1 MLDLRSGTSVVVAGS
16 ARTPIGKFGGGL
28 MPLTAVQLGI
38 VAVREA
44 LERAGI
50 APEEVDEVYF
60 GHGRQA
66 GCGPNPA
73 RQVSIGAGIPQTS
86 PATTLNQACASGL
99 KGILLAGQSIAVGA
113 ADVVLVGG
121 MESMSNTPYLLP
133 SARWGGRLGHTE
145 ILDGQFKDGFHCP
158 LADELM
164 GATAERLADQYGIG
178 REAQDAY
185 AVRSQQRAAA
195 AWDAGRFDEEVVA
208 VEVPGKKGP
217 TLVER
222 DEHLRPGSTIEGM
235 AKLRPSF
242 RKDGTVHPGN
252 SSGITDGASAMVMM
266 SRSAADRL
274 GVEPQARVLAATQS
288 GVDPRVM
295 GIGPVPA
302 IRELLDGTDLDIDDL
317 DLVELNEAFAA
328 QVLAVDREIGFD
340 HDRLN
345 VNGGAI
351 ALGHPIGCTGARI
364 VTTLLYELARRQG
377 RLGMATLCVSGGM
390 GTAILFE
397 REVG

>member
-1 MLDLRSGTSVVVAGS
+1 MLDLRSGTPVLVAGTS
-16 ARTPIGKFGGGL
+16 RTPIGKFGGGL
-28 MPLTAVQLGI
+28 LPLTAVQLGI

-44 LERAGI
+44 LRRAGV
-50 APEEVDEVYF
+50 AADQVDEVYI

-73 RQVSIGAGIPQTS
+73 RQVSIGAGIPQTA

-99 KGILLAGQSIAVGA
+99 KGILLGAQSIALGA
-113 ADVVLVGG
+113 AEVVVVGG
-121 MESMSNTPYLLP
+121 MESMSNTPYMLP
-133 SARWGGRLGHTE
+133 TARWGARLGHAD

-164 GATAERLADQYGIG
+164 GRTAERLADEYGIG
-178 REAQDAY
+178 REEQDAY

-195 AWDAGRFDEEVVA
+195 AWDAGRFDDEIVP
-208 VEVPGKKGP
+208 VEVPGRKGP
-217 TLVER
+217 VTVDR
-222 DEHLRPGSTIEGM
+222 DEHLRPDSTVEGM
-235 AKLRPSF
+235 AKLKPSF
-242 RKDGTVHPGN
+242 RADGTVHPGN
-252 SSGITDGASAMVMM
+252 SSGITDGASAMVLM
-266 SRSAADRL
+266 SAPAAERL
-274 GVEPQARVLAATQS
+274 GVVPQARVLAASQA
-288 GVDPRVM
+288 GVDPKVM

-302 IRELLDGTDLDIDDL
+302 IRELLAGTDLDIGDI

-351 ALGHPIGCTGARI
+351 ALGHPIGCTGSRI
-364 VTTLLYELARRQG
+364 VTTLLHELARRQG
-377 RLGMATLCVSGGM
+377 RLGVATLCVSGGM

-397 REVG
+397 REGR